1 MNRIIRIK
9 KQQKY
14 NLFILY
20 YDNLLTKLKDLISFA
35 PVIWFVK
42 TESPYEA
49 QEQLI
54 NDTDKS
60 KDC

>member
-1 MNRIIRIK
+1 MISND
-9 KQQKY
+9 Y
-14 NLFILY
+14 
-20 YDNLLTKLKDLISFA
+20 NLLTKLKDLISFA
-35 PVIWFVK
+35 PLMWFNK
-42 TESPYEA
+42 LESLFDA